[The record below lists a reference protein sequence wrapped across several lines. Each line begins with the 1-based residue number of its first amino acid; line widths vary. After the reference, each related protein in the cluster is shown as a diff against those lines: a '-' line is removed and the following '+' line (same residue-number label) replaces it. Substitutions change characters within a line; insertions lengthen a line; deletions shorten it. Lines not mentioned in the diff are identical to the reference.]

1 MKLSYFLPKSYKY
14 TDVLVV
20 LGPNY
25 ATLDSNFSGSS
36 CSKAGVGTIINTT
49 EFDLS
54 GSPLS

>member
-14 TDVLVV
+14 TDDLVV

-36 CSKAGVGTIINTT
+36 FSKARVGTIINSET
-49 EFDLS
+49 FRV
-54 GSPLS
+54 GP